1 MTHSS
6 DDKNYV
12 RAVLSYLGIDFDEAD
27 IVLSVC
33 HCQSDELSF
42 TCNIT
47 AIELKNAVDLYVD
60 SISENEIEALN
71 RESLKSRLCYFLE
84 VFDAVSGQY
93 LEISG
98 KHFATSRFEYDDVCS
113 EVLSMSNDVSQSKGY
128 DRDEYN
134 RLMQVDGQVMIA
146 RFALQQFWDTHFI
159 GLITFVSE
167 SITSSLYKAYETFS
181 DISLAC
187 YKLSEYSYSRSI
199 NSELTLNIS
208 LKENDFCEDLS
219 DCYMEDEALPSG
231 RVISRRNNDSII
243 SIYESYAAASYIPMI
258 ASLEVVDEY
267 GEVVTDLCHT
277 VYVSELTGGR
287 IKIHDRNDLVSEVF
301 DNLRNL
307 NLAVGDSV
315 SQAA

>member
-1 MTHSS
+1 M
-6 DDKNYV
+6 
-12 RAVLSYLGIDFDEAD
+12 
-27 IVLSVC
+27 
-33 HCQSDELSF
+33 
-42 TCNIT
+42 
-47 AIELKNAVDLYVD
+47 
-60 SISENEIEALN
+60 
-71 RESLKSRLCYFLE
+71 
-84 VFDAVSGQY
+84 FDAVSGQY

-208 LKENDFCEDLS
+208 LK
-219 DCYMEDEALPSG
+219 
-231 RVISRRNNDSII
+231 R
-243 SIYESYAAASYIPMI
+243 
-258 ASLEVVDEY
+258 
-267 GEVVTDLCHT
+267 
-277 VYVSELTGGR
+277 
-287 IKIHDRNDLVSEVF
+287 K
-301 DNLRNL
+301 
-307 NLAVGDSV
+307 
-315 SQAA
+315 

>member
-1 MTHSS
+1 
-6 DDKNYV
+6 
-12 RAVLSYLGIDFDEAD
+12 

-42 TCNIT
+42 TCNIK
-47 AIELKNAVDLYVD
+47 AIELKNVVDLYVD

-167 SITSSLYKAYETFS
+167 SITS
-181 DISLAC
+181 
-187 YKLSEYSYSRSI
+187 
-199 NSELTLNIS
+199 
-208 LKENDFCEDLS
+208 
-219 DCYMEDEALPSG
+219 
-231 RVISRRNNDSII
+231 
-243 SIYESYAAASYIPMI
+243 
-258 ASLEVVDEY
+258 
-267 GEVVTDLCHT
+267 
-277 VYVSELTGGR
+277 
-287 IKIHDRNDLVSEVF
+287 
-301 DNLRNL
+301 
-307 NLAVGDSV
+307 
-315 SQAA
+315 

>member
-1 MTHSS
+1 
-6 DDKNYV
+6 
-12 RAVLSYLGIDFDEAD
+12 
-27 IVLSVC
+27 
-33 HCQSDELSF
+33 
-42 TCNIT
+42 
-47 AIELKNAVDLYVD
+47 
-60 SISENEIEALN
+60 
-71 RESLKSRLCYFLE
+71 
-84 VFDAVSGQY
+84 
-93 LEISG
+93 
-98 KHFATSRFEYDDVCS
+98 
-113 EVLSMSNDVSQSKGY
+113 
-128 DRDEYN
+128 
-134 RLMQVDGQVMIA
+134 
-146 RFALQQFWDTHFI
+146 
-159 GLITFVSE
+159 
-167 SITSSLYKAYETFS
+167 
-181 DISLAC
+181 
-187 YKLSEYSYSRSI
+187 EYSYSRSI